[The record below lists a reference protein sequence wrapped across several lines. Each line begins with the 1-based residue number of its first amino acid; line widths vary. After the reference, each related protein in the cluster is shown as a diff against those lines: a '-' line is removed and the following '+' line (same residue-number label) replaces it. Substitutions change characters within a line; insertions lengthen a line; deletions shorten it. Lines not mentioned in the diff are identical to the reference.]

1 LSLRAGEGRPAMAC
15 LALEVSSA
23 CPAKEEGRSH
33 RSLEEL
39 LCGIMISIDLF
50 LSSCF
55 EGLRVE
61 RVAVGSG
68 VIY

>member
-1 LSLRAGEGRPAMAC
+1 MAC

-23 CPAKEEGRSH
+23 CPAKQEGRSH

-55 EGLRVE
+55 EGLRV
-61 RVAVGSG
+61 AVGSG